1 MAKKQVAAALAVG
14 GALALTLAFAPTI
27 ANAESVA
34 SALNQQTTIELAH
47 RGGRS
52 FGLIA
57 ATASVTGLTEA
68 EVRAALQAGQTLTE
82 IAEAHGSTAEAVIA
96 AARAGLEE
104 QLTQAVADGSLT
116 QVEADAKLARF
127 DASAAEQMTSAGLD
141 RGRGPR
147 GGGPGSGGLGG
158 HVGGTQGLI
167 AATASVTGLTETEVR
182 AAVQSGQTLSQ
193 VAEANG
199 ATSEAVIAAA
209 RMALE
214 TQLSTLVT
222 DGRLTQVDADA
233 KLASFDAT
241 AAEKLTQ
248 VLTFDRGPG
257 RRGPGD
263 GTTAPNVPTT
273 PTPET
278 PTSNS

>member
-1 MAKKQVAAALAVG
+1 MAKKHVAAALAVG

-27 ANAESVA
+27 VNAESVA
-34 SALNQQTTIELAH
+34 SALNQPTTIELAH

-52 FGLIA
+52 SGLIA

-68 EVRAALQAGQTLTE
+68 EVRAAVQAGQTLTE
-82 IAEAHGSTAEAVIA
+82 IAEANGSTAEAVIA
-96 AARAGLEE
+96 AARTALVG

-116 QVEADAKLARF
+116 QVEADAKLASF
-127 DASAAEQMTSAGLD
+127 DANATAQMTSTGLD

-147 GGGPGSGGLGG
+147 GGGLGG

-167 AATASVTGLTETEVR
+167 AATASVTGLTEAEVR
-182 AAVQSGQTLSQ
+182 AAVQSGQTLAQ
-193 VAEANG
+193 IAEANG

-209 RMALE
+209 RAALE

-222 DGRLTQVDADA
+222 DGRLTQVEADA
-233 KLASFDAT
+233 KLAGFDAT

-248 VLTFDRGPG
+248 VLTFERGPG

-263 GTTAPNVPTT
+263 GTTTPNVPTT

-278 PTSNS
+278 PTSSS